1 MNSDESQNGR
11 TGTLVR
17 SVIGITAIGGIV
29 LAFRLSGI
37 VAILVLLLC
46 LWGLMVVSR
55 SHTPVEAGCVIVLI
69 VVLTS
74 IGLGIIHL
82 FRA

>member
-1 MNSDESQNGR
+1 MNLDESQNGR

-69 VVLTS
+69 VVLTA
-74 IGLGIIHL
+74 IGYGIIHL